1 MKKDFVASALTILDQ
16 IKVEPMKSERLSGIP
31 RSSPEMWRM
40 CPLSVPDQSTLVAD
54 VTDVTD
60 GGDNKICGHSL
71 ERATAMCLSGTGG
84 GPPHLVGGSSV
95 CHTLKLRS
103 W

>member
-1 MKKDFVASALTILDQ
+1 MADVT
-16 IKVEPMKSERLSGIP
+16 
-31 RSSPEMWRM
+31 
-40 CPLSVPDQSTLVAD
+40 D

-71 ERATAMCLSGTGG
+71 ERAVAVCLSGTSG
-84 GPPHLVGGSSV
+84 GPPHLSGGPSV

-103 W
+103 WWSEKRACFGQPF